1 MYLKVLKSNFESF
14 HIFRIKH
21 MQPRPPSHPLFHLPL
36 ITLHA
41 KLQLPVRAAYQHTG
55 SSKLCFTT
63 KVRQVFHVLW
73 TRASLEWASATDT
86 EAKLLT
92 VSDQLKC
99 CVMRWATSLL
109 LIKLHPNDL
118 CAFTCSRLLWRSAL
132 VILGPFSNFS
142 FFIFFPSRK
151 ILCLCASF
159 PSSSDVH
166 LGSDSK
172 IPLAA
177 LELMDKMIRQFALE
191 YASKCLLHTST
202 NGVTTRTST
211 PPSTPPS
218 DTPDVPLDLT
228 VSRTT
233 EKKRCEKEA
242 GRKLLKQSVDFSN
255 PHLVMVV
262 DGVIF

>member
-1 MYLKVLKSNFESF
+1 M
-14 HIFRIKH
+14 
-21 MQPRPPSHPLFHLPL
+21 
-36 ITLHA
+36 
-41 KLQLPVRAAYQHTG
+41 
-55 SSKLCFTT
+55 
-63 KVRQVFHVLW
+63 
-73 TRASLEWASATDT
+73 
-86 EAKLLT
+86 
-92 VSDQLKC
+92 
-99 CVMRWATSLL
+99 
-109 LIKLHPNDL
+109 
-118 CAFTCSRLLWRSAL
+118 
-132 VILGPFSNFS
+132 
-142 FFIFFPSRK
+142 
-151 ILCLCASF
+151 
-159 PSSSDVH
+159 H

-211 PPSTPPS
+211 PPS

-233 EKKRCEKEA
+233 EKEQCEKEA